1 MSKLRAHLRTR
12 RLTSI
17 EQAASDRVL
26 ILTFGHSEPEKS
38 HYLVLEFFAAGNI
51 LLLDGTHKIIAL
63 FRSFQVQDEGKQTY
77 QLGRIYE
84 SVGQSGGMMTR
95 GKLVSFLEKEKEA
108 EEPAQSLSKFKSKKS
123 GDSISRSLLSLAPSY
138 GPTLIEHLLCKAA
151 IDHSK
156 NLNELRSML
165 SSDQL
170 LEKLLPAFE
179 EADAI
184 VESCRK
190 APVKSYVFSK
200 NGVEHDQFQP
210 FLATQLKDLPYT
222 TYDSFNQALDAFFS
236 TSEASKMENA
246 AFQRQKTAENKLAHT
261 KKDIFSRI
269 EALQGLQEA
278 NRKKA
283 EVIELHAELIDECID
298 MVSTM
303 LSRSTDWLDIE
314 RLVRGEARRGNKAAQ
329 KIVGFKFSE
338 NKITLALAM
347 DTSEFIESDFS
358 DESDTET
365 KSKPEVVNIDVNL
378 NMSARANAGQYYGVK
393 KAAAVKEQKTMISS
407 EKALENAERKIAAD
421 LEKEVHTEKHKMRPL
436 RKVEWFEKFFWF
448 ISTDRYI
455 VLGGKDAQQRDMLIT
470 SHFTE
475 HDVLVNTDTEGS
487 NFFII
492 KNRTTG
498 EIAPSTLIQAGVFS
512 LATSTAWEAKHV
524 TSAYWV
530 GQSQVK
536 LFAPQRPGQPS
547 GQIDISG
554 SKNYLPPS
562 PLVLGIGLLWID
574 SENSEQV
581 ADVSIQDGTAPP
593 SSLIWNPK
601 DNGIAHAIPM
611 CAPYAAF
618 SRAKFKVKIQPGN
631 MKKGKVARAIIDH
644 WRKMPIS
651 NELDFKSA
659 AEHDIIDG
667 LREEA
672 IIGCIPVSKLKVT
685 LGKAESKKK

>member
-1 MSKLRAHLRTR
+1 M
-12 RLTSI
+12 
-17 EQAASDRVL
+17 L
-26 ILTFGHSEPEKS
+26 ILSFGHSEPEKS

-84 SVGQSGGMMTR
+84 PVGQSGGKMTR
-95 GKLVSFLEKEKEA
+95 EKLVSLLETENET
-108 EEPAQSLSKFKSKKS
+108 EESAQPQSKFKSKKS
-123 GDSISRSLLSLAPSY
+123 SDSISRSLLSLAPSY
-138 GPTLIEHLLCKAA
+138 GPTLIEHLLCKAT
-151 IDHSK
+151 IDRATSVK
-156 NLNELRSML
+156 ELRSVL

-200 NGVEHDQFQP
+200 NGEIHDQFQP
-210 FLATQLKDLPYT
+210 FLATQLKHLPSM
-222 TYDSFNQALDAFFS
+222 TYNSFNQALDAFFS

-246 AFQRQKTAENKLAHT
+246 ASQRQRTAENKLAHT

-298 MVSTM
+298 KVSTM

-314 RLVRGEARRGNKAAQ
+314 RLIRGDARRGNIAAQ
-329 KIVGFKFSE
+329 KIVGYKFSE
-338 NKITLALAM
+338 NKITLALAVL
-347 DTSEFIESDFS
+347 TSDFIEPEFS
-358 DESDTET
+358 DESDTEIT
-365 KSKPEVVNIDVNL
+365 EPEPEVVKIDVNL
-378 NMSARANAGQYYGVK
+378 HISARANAGQYYGVR
-393 KAAAVKEQKTMISS
+393 KAAAVKEQKTTVSS

-421 LEKEVHTEKHKMRPL
+421 LEKEVHTEKHKMRQL

-455 VLGGKDAQQRDMLIT
+455 VLGGKDAQQRDMLIM

-487 NFFII
+487 NFLII
-492 KNRTTG
+492 KNWTTG
-498 EIAPSTLIQAGVFS
+498 EIAPSTLTQAGIFS

-530 GQSQVK
+530 GHSQVK
-536 LFAPQRPGQPS
+536 LFDPQRPGQPS
-547 GQIDISG
+547 GQVDITG

-562 PLVLGIGLLWID
+562 PLVLGIGLLWI
-574 SENSEQV
+574 NSEQSEEG
-581 ADVSIQDGTAPP
+581 AATSIQDGSAPL
-593 SSLIWNPK
+593 SSIIWNPK
-601 DNGIAHAIPM
+601 DDNVAHAIPM
-611 CAPYAAF
+611 CAPYSAF
-618 SRAKFKVKIQPGN
+618 SRAKFKVKILPGN
-631 MKKGKVARAIIDH
+631 MKKGKVTRAIIDY

-651 NELDFKSA
+651 SELDSKSA

-667 LREEA
+667 LKEEA